1 MYIKP
6 EDIEQFISD
15 NQLATDEEVS
25 LVCQI
30 CGRSTD
36 TLNKIINCRT
46 EYQDIEQI
54 HACEPDNFCFG
65 SVEQYFEDEDDD
77 DDEPEDDDDWDAY
90 VASNAYGSDN

>member
-1 MYIKP
+1 MYIRP

-54 HACEPDNFCFG
+54 HACEPDTYVFD
-65 SVEQYFEDEDDD
+65 SVESYFEEEDEDD
-77 DDEPEDDDDWDAY
+77 ESEDDDDWDAY

>member
-6 EDIEQFISD
+6 EDIEKFIAD
-15 NQLATDEEVS
+15 NQLATDDEVR

-30 CGRSTD
+30 CGWSTD

-54 HACEPDNFCFG
+54 RACEPTAYVFD
-65 SVEQYFEDEDDD
+65 SVESYFEEEDE